1 MYISEGVGY
10 VTKKGFARRP
20 YRKSISKT
28 LMLTSPADDLF
39 LDFLRRLLQWEPELR
54 MSAEEALNHPWI
66 TQAND
71 FHKLPKI

>member
-1 MYISEGVGY
+1 ML
-10 VTKKGFARRP
+10 
-20 YRKSISKT
+20 KS
-28 LMLTSPADDLF
+28 PEDDIF
-39 LDFLRRLLQWEPELR
+39 LDFLRRLLQWDPDLR